1 MNYDKELKLTHSKSK
16 VQWWT
21 ILVFFGIFLTFTTC
35 SEDDDIIVVEEY
47 PLLKIIN
54 QNSEDRDII
63 SVKLVGYDFDNLSI
77 DKNNSQTFILDNG
90 MSGGYEDI
98 NVTIRMAGPQIIIRS
113 IKVDFKEGYTT
124 SITSKG
130 CIVYEGCDGFY
141 LE

>member
-1 MNYDKELKLTHSKSK
+1 MSIYKKIKLRYLKLGT
-16 VQWWT
+16 QWV
-21 ILVFFGIFLTFTTC
+21 IIFSILLVFTAC
-35 SEDDDIIVVEEY
+35 SNDDEVKEY

-54 QNSEDRDII
+54 QNTEERDIV

-77 DKNNSQTFILDNG
+77 DKNNSQTFILDSG

-98 NVTIRMAGPQIIIRS
+98 NVTVRLTGPQIIIRS
-113 IKVDFKEGYTT
+113 IKVNFKDGYTT

-130 CIVYEGCDGFY
+130 CIAYEGCDGFY